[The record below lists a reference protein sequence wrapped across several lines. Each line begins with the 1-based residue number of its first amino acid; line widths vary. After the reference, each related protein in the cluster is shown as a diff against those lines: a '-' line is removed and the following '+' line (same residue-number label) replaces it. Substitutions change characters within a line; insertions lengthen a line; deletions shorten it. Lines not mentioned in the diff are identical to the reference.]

1 MGPRVRGEDGTQAS
15 SYAIETRL
23 KEAGGAIIGTKA
35 RSGAGQALILGLVF
49 ACVSCGSPQQPAV
62 NRAGQVGAAQA
73 ANVTIVRDDWGIP
86 HVHGKTDADAV
97 FGLVYAQAED
107 DFNRVET
114 NFLLS
119 QGRLAEAE
127 GEKEIW
133 RDLRMKLFIDPD
145 DMQARYEASP
155 QWLKTLMNAWAD
167 GLNYY
172 LQTHPQVKPR
182 VITHFEPWMALT
194 FSEGSIGG
202 DIERISLAELEA
214 FYTGTAPAA
223 QRMAANELPAEEKL
237 LESEPTGSNGFAIA
251 PANSLSKHALLW
263 INPHTSFFF
272 RAEAQ
277 ATSDAGLNAYGA
289 ITWGQFF
296 IYQGFNEHA
305 GWMHTSSGVDNIDEY
320 LETVT
325 KKQNGFVYRYGNE
338 ERPLQARKVIVPYRT
353 ADGITQREFVVYR
366 SHHGPI
372 VRKVD
377 GKWVSVRLMED
388 PVNALKQSWLRTKA
402 KNLQEFRQ
410 IMNLHTNSSNN
421 TVFADSEGNIAYFH
435 ANFIPKRD
443 PRFDWSK
450 PVDGTDPA
458 TEWQGVHTVNEAPN
472 VFNPKSGWLYNTNNS
487 PWTAAGADSPKQQD
501 YPSYVD
507 RYPQNPRGVHAI
519 RMLST
524 TQDFTPQTLVAAAFD
539 SQLPEFEA
547 LIPSLVK
554 AHAGMSSSNPLK
566 KKLAGPIA
574 ELRRWNCRWAADSIA
589 TALAV
594 LWGDALWKQADAD
607 AKGEGVSEYE
617 YMRQASAQQRLGTL
631 ATVLDK
637 LSADFGT
644 WRVPWGEINRF
655 QRLTGDIVQ
664 PFDDA
669 QPSIPV
675 PFTSAR
681 WGSLASFGAR
691 SYQGSKKLYG
701 STGNSF
707 LAVVEFG
714 DKVKASAI
722 TAGGQSG
729 DPASPHFTDQALR
742 YSHGDLREVYF
753 YPEQLKDHTER
764 VYHPGH

>member
-1 MGPRVRGEDGTQAS
+1 MK
-15 SYAIETRL
+15 I
-23 KEAGGAIIGTKA
+23 GGAIINTNA
-35 RSGAGQALILGLVF
+35 RPSAGRKLILSLVF
-49 ACVSCGSPQQPAV
+49 ACASCASPQPPAID
-62 NRAGQVGAAQA
+62 RSGQLDLKQVDYSAQGDFKARQAQA
-73 ANVTIVRDDWGIP
+73 RNVTIVRDDWGIP

-107 DFNRVET
+107 DFNRIET

-119 QGRLAEAE
+119 QGRLAEAQ
-127 GEKEIW
+127 GEQEIW
-133 RDLRMKLFIDPD
+133 RDLRMRLFIDPD
-145 DMQARYEASP
+145 DMRARYEASP
-155 QWLKTLMNAWAD
+155 PWLKTLMNAWAG

-172 LQTHPQVKPR
+172 LQTHPKVKPR
-182 VITHFEPWMALT
+182 VITRFEPWMALT

-214 FYTGTAPAA
+214 FYTGKAPAV
-223 QRMAANELPAEEKL
+223 QRLAAAETGL
-237 LESEPTGSNGFAIA
+237 LQLEPTGSNGFAIA
-251 PANSLSKHALLW
+251 PSNSLSKRALLW

-277 ATSDAGLNAYGA
+277 ATSDEGLNAYGA

-325 KKQNGFVYRYGNE
+325 PRQGGFVYRFGSE
-338 ERPLQARKVIVPYRT
+338 ERSLQTRSVTVRYRT
-353 ADGITQREFVVYR
+353 ADGIAQREFVVYR
-366 SHHGPI
+366 THNGPI
-372 VRKVD
+372 VRKLD
-377 GKWVSVRLMED
+377 DKWVSVRLMEE
-388 PVNALKQSWLRTKA
+388 PVKALQQSWLRTKA
-402 KNLQEFRQ
+402 KNLQEFQQ

-421 TVFADSEGNIAYFH
+421 TVFADSQGNIAYFH

-443 PRFDWSK
+443 PRFDWTK
-450 PVDGTDPA
+450 PVDGADPA
-458 TEWQGVHTVNEAPN
+458 TQWQGVHTLNEAPN
-472 VFNPKSGWLYNTNNS
+472 VINPKSGWLYNTNNS
-487 PWTAAGADSPKQQD
+487 PWSAAGADSPKQQD

-507 RYPQNPRGVHAI
+507 RYPENPRGVHAI
-519 RMLST
+519 RVLST
-524 TQDFTPQTLVAAAFD
+524 KQDFTPQTLIAAAFD
-539 SQLPEFEA
+539 NQLSEFET
-547 LIPSLVK
+547 LIPLLLK
-554 AHAGMSSSNPLK
+554 AHADLPSTSPLK
-566 KKLAGPIA
+566 QKLADPIA
-574 ELRRWNCRWAADSIA
+574 ELATWNCRWAADSIA

-594 LWGDALWKQADAD
+594 MWGDALWVSVGADAT
-607 AKGEGVSEYE
+607 GEGVSIYE
-617 YMRQASAQQRLGTL
+617 YMVRFAGAQQQLDAL
-631 ATVLDK
+631 DSVLDK
-637 LSADFGT
+637 LNADFGT

-664 PFDDA
+664 PHDDA
-669 QPSIPV
+669 EPSIPV

-691 SYQGSKKLYG
+691 SYGGSKKIYG

-714 DKVKASAI
+714 DKVRARAI

-729 DPASPHFTDQALR
+729 DPASPHFNDQGLR
-742 YSHGDLREVYF
+742 YTQGDLREVYF

-764 VYHPGH
+764 VYHPGG